1 MTLDMF
7 NKQGVYMTKAIPEIQ
22 RYMTTSP
29 LTVNGEQTLYFAKQL
44 MQENNIRHLPVLEG
58 GKVIGIISERDID
71 YIQNF
76 KDVDVEVE
84 KIEDAMTESPVM
96 VEASA
101 HLDEVCKVMATDK
114 IGSVLVQDNKKLVGI
129 FTWIDALNAMNN
141 LMHTRL
147 K

>member
-1 MTLDMF
+1 MILDMV
-7 NKQGVYMTKAIPEIQ
+7 NQQGVYMTKAIPEIQ

-44 MQENNIRHLPVLEG
+44 MLENKIRHLPVLEG
-58 GKVIGIISERDID
+58 GKIVGIISERDID

-76 KDVDVEVE
+76 KDVDMEVE
-84 KIEDAMTESPVM
+84 KVEDAMTESPVI

-101 HLDEVCKVMATDK
+101 HLDEVCEVMASDK

-129 FTWIDALNAMNN
+129 FTWIDALNAMSN

>member
-1 MTLDMF
+1 
-7 NKQGVYMTKAIPEIQ
+7 MTKAIPEIQ

-44 MQENNIRHLPVLEG
+44 MQENKIRHLPVLED
-58 GKVIGIISERDID
+58 GKIVGIISERDID

-76 KDVDVEVE
+76 KDVDMEVE
-84 KIEDAMTESPVM
+84 KVEDAMTESPVI

-101 HLDEVCKVMATDK
+101 HLDEVCEVMASDK

-129 FTWIDALNAMNN
+129 FTWIDALNAMSN

>member
-1 MTLDMF
+1 
-7 NKQGVYMTKAIPEIQ
+7 MTKAIPEIQ

-44 MQENNIRHLPVLEG
+44 MRENKIRHLPVLEG
-58 GKVIGIISERDID
+58 GKIIGIISERDID
-71 YIQNF
+71 YIQHF
-76 KDVDVEVE
+76 KDVDMEVE
-84 KIEDAMTESPVM
+84 KVEDAMTEGPVI

-101 HLDEVCKVMATDK
+101 HLDEVCEVMAADK

-129 FTWIDALNAMNN
+129 FTWIDALNAMSN